1 MIMLM
6 QAGAA
11 NPTVGL
17 YVVNVSTPEAS
28 KSLDPPAD
36 IADMLVKFNI
46 ISCTVV

>member
-1 MIMLM
+1 MMLM

-17 YVVNVSTPEAS
+17 FVVNVSIPDAS

-36 IADMLVKFNI
+36 IADM
-46 ISCTVV
+46 